1 MTYLRLG
8 DLVEQPDV
16 AYLRHVC
23 DCRRN
28 TVPPVPELPSVTSL
42 RWDEMTWDEGKN
54 EQPLRP
60 TYGVDVLVA
69 GILCYLCQRCRAL
82 LYSDEMR

>member
-8 DLVEQPDV
+8 DLVDQPDV

-23 DCRRN
+23 DCHRN

-42 RWDEMTWDEGKN
+42 GWDEMTRDEEKI
-54 EQPLRP
+54 ETAIACLLPEHCA
-60 TYGVDVLVA
+60 TYASVVERYFV
-69 GILCYLCQRCRAL
+69 QMRC
-82 LYSDEMR
+82 DEWKRGQ